1 MTDSVRTVYQKTET
15 FDKRREEIKII
26 GLLSILLFQ
35 QRCYDTFTHLLSSWK
50 EPAHQ
55 PIFSSALLRFFQLHH
70 SHTMD
75 SIFGLV
81 GDDYA
86 IIAADASAS
95 RSILVFKH
103 DEDKIMELDS
113 HKLFAGA
120 GTPADSVHFME
131 FISAS
136 MKL

>member
-1 MTDSVRTVYQKTET
+1 MDSV
-15 FDKRREEIKII
+15 F
-26 GLLSILLFQ
+26 GLL
-35 QRCYDTFTHLLSSWK
+35 
-50 EPAHQ
+50 
-55 PIFSSALLRFFQLHH
+55 
-70 SHTMD
+70 
-75 SIFGLV
+75 

-103 DEDKIMELDS
+103 DQDKIMELDS

-131 FISAS
+131 FVSAS
-136 MKL
+136 LKLWVILSVRVRNMISFYWSLSEPFIIPGCKFATAHDGEMNQRTHMSHF

>member
-1 MTDSVRTVYQKTET
+1 
-15 FDKRREEIKII
+15 
-26 GLLSILLFQ
+26 
-35 QRCYDTFTHLLSSWK
+35 
-50 EPAHQ
+50 
-55 PIFSSALLRFFQLHH
+55 
-70 SHTMD
+70 MD

-103 DEDKIMELDS
+103 DQDKIMELDS

-131 FISAS
+131 FVSAS
-136 MKL
+136 LKL